1 MMDTTDISILRSLPR
16 AFTWGPISTIYEVGP
31 YTIAKYTNKK
41 GETLYHAWVEG
52 KDTHHSYESLDA
64 ALVGAIAYRH
74 EGPNSQAAGYFMR
87 MMGQGE

>member
-16 AFTWGPISTIYEVGP
+16 AFAWGPISTIYEVGP
-31 YTIAKYTNKK
+31 YTIAKYTSNK
-41 GETLYHAWVEG
+41 GGTFFHTWVDEE
-52 KDTHHSYESLDA
+52 DTQQSYESLDA

-87 MMGQGE
+87 MIGQEE